1 MISDALIK
9 KIKKIEIKTG
19 RVIEEIF
26 SGNYRSAFKGNGME
40 FEEIREYYDGDDIR
54 NIDWNVTA
62 RQNRPYVKK
71 YREERELNIV
81 LMVDVSASNDFGNQR
96 EKIAEI
102 AAAMSLAGVKNGDR
116 AGAIFFSDKIEK
128 HIYSG
133 KGNKHALSIIEN
145 ILKISAENKRTDLKT
160 ALEYFE
166 KAEKKSSVLIIIS
179 DFLCEGYEKVLKR
192 VSLKHD
198 VILIRTV
205 EKAAEKIPKGALFM
219 FEDLETGETI
229 EVDTT
234 SSEIVLSNEYI
245 PKHKNIITIYS
256 DEDIVKPLM
265 IFFKRRIRN

>member
-9 KIKKIEIKTG
+9 KIRKIEIKTG
-19 RVIEEIF
+19 KVIEEIF

-40 FEEIREYYDGDDIR
+40 FEEIREYYEGDDIR

-81 LMVDVSASNDFGNQR
+81 LMIDVSSSNNFGNQK

-116 AGAIFFSDKIEK
+116 VGAILFSDKIDK
-128 HIYSG
+128 HIYSR

-145 ILKISAENKRTDLKT
+145 VLNFSNENRKTDLNT

-166 KAEKKSSVLIIIS
+166 RAEKKSSVLIIIS
-179 DFLCEGYEKVLKR
+179 DFLCENYEKSLKR
-192 VSLKHD
+192 LSMKHD

-205 EKAAEKIPKGALFM
+205 EKAAEKIPKGALFL
-219 FEDLETGETI
+219 FEDLETGEVV
-229 EVDTT
+229 EVDSTT
-234 SSEIVLSNEYI
+234 AEINLSSDFI
-245 PKHKNIITIYS
+245 PKHKNLITIYS
-256 DEDIVKPLM
+256 DEDIIKPLM
-265 IFFKRRIRN
+265 IFFKRRARS